1 MQRYFDYHYAGTP
14 FELFGPGHLAAVGIL
29 AAIIIFLFASK
40 HDLGEA
46 ARQRARRSL
55 IAAFLFVEVAYLVW
69 LVTSDAWNF
78 REHLP
83 LHLCSFSIWGSVYVL
98 ATRSYRA
105 YEIVFFLGIVGASQ
119 AILTPSAGQYGLPH
133 FRAFQTL
140 SSHSLVVIAMVYM
153 TAIEGFRPTWRSV
166 WKAMLAINLL
176 ALLVTGMNL
185 LLGSNYMYTLHKPA
199 TASLFDHMGPWPWYL
214 VYTEFLAL
222 ALFSL
227 LYLPFMLTRSR
238 RPSPAE

>member
-1 MQRYFDYHYAGTP
+1 MERYFDYHYDGPA
-14 FELFGPGHLAAVGIL
+14 FELFGPGHLTALGIL
-29 AAIIIFLFASK
+29 AAIITVLFVSRR
-40 HDLGEA
+40 DLSEA
-46 ARQRARRSL
+46 GKQRARRSL
-55 IAAFLFVEVAYLVW
+55 IAAFLTVEVAYLVW
-69 LVTSDAWNF
+69 LVTSDAWNA

-105 YEIVFFLGIVGASQ
+105 FEIVFFLGIIGASQ

-133 FRAFQTL
+133 FRAIQTL

-153 TAIEGFRPTWRSV
+153 TVIEGFQPTWRSV
-166 WKAMLAINLL
+166 WKAFLAINLL
-176 ALLVTGMNL
+176 ALLVTGANL
-185 LLGSNYMYTLHKPA
+185 VLGSNYMYTLKKPA

-227 LYLPFMLTRSR
+227 LYLPFVLSGLRGKTS
-238 RPSPAE
+238 